1 MQRCMPGLCD
11 GRCHLFFCC
20 KCCRSCCS
28 MLAAGRPVLC
38 CAVLCRSTPAKRYI
52 GVGWAVSAGG
62 MWSIVRWAF
71 GTWAP
76 GIQQVI
82 FSPVGVWYV
91 IITGTAGVAVTYWLD
106 DPHSRKINTTIRV
119 SLQIVALG
127 ALYFAVADDY
137 VALALMGLLVCFG
150 WLWAICR
157 CAAAVQDMPHDII
170 SGSQDTRTSKGIS
183 RPACSA
189 LAAPCRSSFFPSSHA
204 PFLFR

>member
-1 MQRCMPGLCD
+1 MPGLCD
-11 GRCHLFFCC
+11 GCCHLFFVTSAVAHAAVCLL
-20 KCCRSCCS
+20 
-28 MLAAGRPVLC
+28 LAVLC

-106 DPHSRKINTTIRV
+106 DPNSRKINTTIRV
-119 SLQIVALG
+119 SLQIVALA

-157 CAAAVQDMPHDII
+157 CAAAVQFCHMTH
-170 SGSQDTRTSKGIS
+170 
-183 RPACSA
+183 SA
-189 LAAPCRSSFFPSSHA
+189 GYMHQQGDPKAA
-204 PFLFR
+204 